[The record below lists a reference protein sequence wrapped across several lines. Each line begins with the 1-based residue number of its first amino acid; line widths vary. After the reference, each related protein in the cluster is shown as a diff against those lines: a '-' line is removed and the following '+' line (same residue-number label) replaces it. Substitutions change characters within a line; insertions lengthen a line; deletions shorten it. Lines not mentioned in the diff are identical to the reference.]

1 MIGTILLTAG
11 IVVLAS
17 VVWLIVGAVRYR
29 TRTIDPRDYED
40 D

>member
-17 VVWLIVGAVRYR
+17 VVLLIIGAYRYSQ
-29 TRTIDPRDYED
+29 RTIRPEDYED